1 MSCPRQTG
9 MFHVS
14 KDDRPILPNTR
25 KRVRLNL
32 VNNMKTLLAPDD
44 PILGL
49 RLSRPPTLPPDPT
62 RRPQT
67 PPSSLSRYSSNS
79 EMNQPP
85 TGPRRPILWVGGEP
99 TDVFGDLEV
108 LPRLLG
114 RHWSFIL
121 SSTVRKPGRTRSK
134 ERSDC
139 FMRSSESQFRTPRRL

>member
-1 MSCPRQTG
+1 MFRKTTG
-9 MFHVS
+9 RFS
-14 KDDRPILPNTR
+14 GTQE

-49 RLSRPPTLPPDPT
+49 RLSRTPYRPLSSQPDPT

-85 TGPRRPILWVGGEP
+85 TGPRRPI
-99 TDVFGDLEV
+99 
-108 LPRLLG
+108 
-114 RHWSFIL
+114 
-121 SSTVRKPGRTRSK
+121 
-134 ERSDC
+134 
-139 FMRSSESQFRTPRRL
+139 